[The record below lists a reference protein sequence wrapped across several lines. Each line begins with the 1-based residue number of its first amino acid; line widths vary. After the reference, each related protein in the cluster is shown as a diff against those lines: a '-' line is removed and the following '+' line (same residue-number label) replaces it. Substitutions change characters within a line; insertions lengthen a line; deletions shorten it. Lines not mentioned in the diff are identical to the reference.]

1 MGLSCRIF
9 RCHFCVRFFV
19 VIARSRCLAGSAA
32 VTEPVTTRRTAISAT
47 ELRLLVEL
55 SALRKLADRGLC
67 DQEFALIRGLANATM
82 RPALRGD
89 VPGYLRADMAFHRCL
104 LELTGDP
111 ALSGVGRLL
120 LAPGGKHGPRAG
132 ESGPVMA
139 AGAREHRE
147 LVNLL
152 ADDMFSA
159 ADDLLRNHV
168 RRGNGHGGG

>member
-1 MGLSCRIF
+1 MVPSCRIF
-9 RCHFCVRFFV
+9 
-19 VIARSRCLAGSAA
+19 A
-32 VTEPVTTRRTAISAT
+32 VTSACGSSWSSPGHSAWLWNATLAEPVTTRRTAISAT

-55 SALRKLADRGLC
+55 SALRKLADQGLC
-67 DQEFALIRGLANATM
+67 DQEFALIRELANATM
-82 RPALRGD
+82 RPALCGD

-120 LAPGGKHGPRAG
+120 LAPDGKHAPRPE
-132 ESGPVMA
+132 ESGPLMA

-147 LVNLL
+147 LVSML
-152 ADDMFSA
+152 ADDMVSA

-168 RRGNGHGGG
+168 RRGNGDSGR